1 MQFEK
6 VHPHSPCIHSPFLL
20 LFTTK
25 PYKLAPTYV
34 HAQKYT
40 LHGVLCVQ
48 RWQPHTSA
56 TCQKWPLKWCEL
68 FTLAFTF
75 HQDMHYKQ
83 PGKSDSEVKWRKE
96 KTQQLPAWTASAL
109 TVWTLHFASY
119 YILNFQLRQK
129 ALKHLWQSRVEIE
142 HYSVAYFDR
151 VTMIE
156 VW

>member
-1 MQFEK
+1 MWGGHKEEGGQLQDHLFKQSTNDTLEFICSSSLPLAQILDNCVGNNYSSWLVRTHFQAPCMQFEK
-6 VHPHSPCIHSPFLL
+6 VHLHSRCIHSPFLL

-40 LHGVLCVQ
+40 LQGVLCVQ
-48 RWQPHTSA
+48 RWQPRTSA

-83 PGKSDSEVKWRKE
+83 SG
-96 KTQQLPAWTASAL
+96 
-109 TVWTLHFASY
+109 
-119 YILNFQLRQK
+119 
-129 ALKHLWQSRVEIE
+129 
-142 HYSVAYFDR
+142 
-151 VTMIE
+151 
-156 VW
+156 